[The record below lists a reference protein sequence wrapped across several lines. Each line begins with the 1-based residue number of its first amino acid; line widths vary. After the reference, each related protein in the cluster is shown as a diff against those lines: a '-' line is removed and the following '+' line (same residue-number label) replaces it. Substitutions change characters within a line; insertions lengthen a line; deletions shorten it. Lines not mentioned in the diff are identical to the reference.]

1 MSVAGSGGDGP
12 LARAHGGRTRPPRR
26 ARCQAAGIRGKST
39 AQPDVTASMRAAMEN
54 LGLETRDVVH
64 TGDSTFP
71 LAPGIRAV
79 AIHRLLEDVK
89 PLP

>member
-1 MSVAGSGGDGP
+1 MLRSW
-12 LARAHGGRTRPPRR
+12 RAHTGAELDLLVVRGAERR
-26 ARCQAAGIRGKST
+26 GFEVKLT
-39 AQPDVTASMRAAMEN
+39 AQPDVTTSMRAAMEN
-54 LGLETRDVVH
+54 LGLKTLDVVH

-89 PLP
+89 PLH

>member
-1 MSVAGSGGDGP
+1 
-12 LARAHGGRTRPPRR
+12 
-26 ARCQAAGIRGKST
+26 
-39 AQPDVTASMRAAMEN
+39 MRAAMEN